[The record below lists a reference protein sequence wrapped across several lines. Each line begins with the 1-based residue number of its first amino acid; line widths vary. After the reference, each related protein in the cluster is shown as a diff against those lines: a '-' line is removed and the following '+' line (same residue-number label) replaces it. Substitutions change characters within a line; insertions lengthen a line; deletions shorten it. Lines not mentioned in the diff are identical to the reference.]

1 MNSRI
6 APALTNP
13 CYLHLKSLSDVM
25 GSMAQTCTGVMVD
38 YGCGTKP
45 YSSFFNKVQKY
56 IGVDFEPSGPDD
68 LLLPQDGRLPLPDEM
83 ADVVLSSQVL
93 EHVPDVELHLA
104 ECLRVLKPGG
114 VLILSTHGIWPYHT
128 GAGADDYWRWT
139 LKGLAWKIERAGF
152 KVTRAEGVCRGFLC
166 LVQQG
171 LVLFDPFNPKNAIRN
186 PGVRTLLTVVV
197 FTINVGCRVLKSLFP
212 IAIEAGDTIPIAVVV
227 RAEKPK
233 DASASTSVA
242 FASTAPSDPTKPPE
256 VSFLICS
263 HRAPKTLFATLD
275 SIRAQNAGLESAEI
289 VLVNNGFSAEKAA
302 EIQRYMEGSPIRF
315 RLVDEPIP
323 GQGFARKRSFLTAQ
337 GSFFVMLDD
346 DNILDP
352 YFLGRLLPV
361 LKQYPETAA
370 VTCFILPQ
378 WEIVPP
384 TWLAEFGR
392 GCLSYTH
399 AALPIPRP
407 PGKVATG
414 PERNQVPRNPGG
426 GMMIHRECAL
436 QYLRTAGP
444 EHLSISRTGSSLIA
458 CEDSDIWNTVLES
471 QGGVVFNPKLVI
483 HHLIPPSR
491 LKFGYLWRLN
501 WCIGWSN
508 GHLNKL
514 RRGNSKVERKK
525 EIAIARQRIQ
535 QHFHEY
541 REKKKLLT
549 EVVLYTVRELGYLK
563 GRYVGGPQKNEP
575 VRHAG

>member
-68 LLLPQDGRLPLPDEM
+68 LLLPQDGRLPLPDGM

-128 GAGADDYWRWT
+128 GAGADDFWRWT
-139 LKGLAWKIERAGF
+139 LKGLAWKVERAGF

-186 PGVRTLLTVVV
+186 PGLRTLLTGMV
-197 FTINVGCRVLKSLFP
+197 FTINMGCRFLKRLFP
-212 IAIEAGDTIPIAVVV
+212 KAIEAGDTIPIAVVV
-227 RAEKPK
+227 CAQKPK
-233 DASASTSVA
+233 ETSPSLSVTSSSLASDAPPD
-242 FASTAPSDPTKPPE
+242 TAKAPQ

-275 SIRAQNAGLESAEI
+275 SIRTQNAGHEDAEI

-302 EIQRYMEGSPIRF
+302 EIHRYMEGSPIRF
-315 RLVDEPIP
+315 RLVDEAIP
-323 GQGFARKRSFLTAQ
+323 GQGFARKRSFLTAE

-361 LKQYPETAA
+361 LKQYPQTAA
-370 VTCFILPQ
+370 VTCYILPQ

-384 TWLAEFGR
+384 GWLAEFGR

-407 PGKVATG
+407 AGKVSTG
-414 PERNQVPRNPGG
+414 SERNQVARNPGG
-426 GMMIHRECAL
+426 GMMVHRECAL
-436 QYLRTAGP
+436 QYLKNAGP
-444 EHLSISRTGSSLIA
+444 EHLSISRTGNSLIA
-458 CEDSDIWNTVLES
+458 CEDSDIWYTVLES
-471 QGGVVFNPKLVI
+471 QGAVVFHPKLII
-483 HHLIPPSR
+483 HHMIPPSR
-491 LKFGYLWRLN
+491 LKLGYLWRLN

-514 RRGNSKVERKK
+514 RRGNSKEERKR
-525 EIAIARQRIQ
+525 ELLVARERIQ
-535 QHFHEY
+535 QHY
-541 REKKKLLT
+541 REFLDKKKPLI
-549 EVVLYTVRELGYLK
+549 EVVFYAVRELGYLK
-563 GRYVGGPQKNEP
+563 GRYVGGPQKTS
-575 VRHAG
+575 